1 MNTAQTVFAIL
12 SAAATV
18 LATLAGLLSW
28 VFRQG
33 CNAGKEEARREA
45 VLQAQAD
52 AAAKVIS
59 LEARLLEL
67 RRLSLT
73 HCNQSVD
80 VPDPRMVLS
89 TTGMPPTRDLC
100 AVRVPMVFPALFAV
114 TLTRSQRRAVEWR
127 PPTRARSCRG
137 IARSF
142 LRPQCRADK
151 IPVHVP
157 LGCHTRAD

>member
-18 LATLAGLLSW
+18 LATLAGLLWW

-67 RRLSLT
+67 ETELDSLQSKRR
-73 HCNQSVD
+73 
-80 VPDPRMVLS
+80 
-89 TTGMPPTRDLC
+89 
-100 AVRVPMVFPALFAV
+100 
-114 TLTRSQRRAVEWR
+114 
-127 PPTRARSCRG
+127 RARSSDG
-137 IARSF
+137 Y
-142 LRPQCRADK
+142 
-151 IPVHVP
+151 
-157 LGCHTRAD
+157 